1 MAAPSGMIEKYGLL
15 YPKGHSVLA
24 IELECYRT
32 DAKEHFA
39 GLNIPQAPYTVVK
52 GMSALRKY
60 IKGRGKPGCNARR
73 RPPATAC

>member
-32 DAKEHFA
+32 NRQPKDGGLGAFRHFRNAWQTDEITSDKQWVDALWNSVQ
-39 GLNIPQAPYTVVK
+39 G
-52 GMSALRKY
+52 
-60 IKGRGKPGCNARR
+60 
-73 RPPATAC
+73 